1 MIMWG
6 EMFFP
11 LLAQNMFCKVQVGR
25 ATVLYEN
32 LLALYVGMHSVQH
45 CCLIVFPPPP
55 PPPQG
60 LKAENDLT
68 VQTKAL
74 LEQKIEALTSRS
86 ETLDDLQEQFAAIK
100 AQHEALQQ
108 EKEMDSEK
116 IEELLARNAHLELEF
131 KH

>member
-1 MIMWG
+1 M
-6 EMFFP
+6 
-11 LLAQNMFCKVQVGR
+11 
-25 ATVLYEN
+25 
-32 LLALYVGMHSVQH
+32 SVS
-45 CCLIVFPPPP
+45 L
-55 PPPQG
+55 QG

-86 ETLDDLQEQFAAIK
+86 EALDDLQEQYASTK
-100 AQHEALQQ
+100 AQMEALQQ

>member
-1 MIMWG
+1 MTT
-6 EMFFP
+6 F
-11 LLAQNMFCKVQVGR
+11 
-25 ATVLYEN
+25 
-32 LLALYVGMHSVQH
+32 SV
-45 CCLIVFPPPP
+45 
-55 PPPQG
+55 QG

-68 VQTKAL
+68 IQTKAL

-86 ETLDDLQEQFAAIK
+86 EALDDLQEQYAATK
-100 AQHEALQQ
+100 AQLESLQQ